1 MYQPKTAIFVNHL
14 SPMKLRHIILSLL
27 LCNFFNGYAQ
37 TPADSFPIISWGGI
51 SAEKADTL
59 YSLAKEC
66 GFNTHLGLYSTQEK
80 ALISMDAADRAGLG
94 IIINFPQIKSATETA
109 VSLIKDHP
117 ALVAYHIKDE
127 PVIDDYP
134 WLSELCEKIDSLDQS
149 HPCYINL
156 LPNWS
161 WGVEEYAGNIEGFAS
176 EFDLPF
182 YSFDNYPIIE
192 VDGATQIRPHWYRN
206 LEEFSAMARRHGKPF
221 WAFALAK
228 SHSIV
233 EPEVAHYPEP
243 TLAHLRLQIFSNLL
257 YGAQAIQY
265 FNFTGIVDSV
275 TCEKKPAYDLIKQV
289 NSEIRAYSSVFAGC
303 SVLGVWHIGESI
315 PSGTKRLVEM
325 PHKRVKSI
333 SVTGRDECKSGQA
346 EGAEGVDEGISEESD
361 GGAVVALI
369 ENAGKTYLAVQNRS
383 CSEAATLDI
392 TFNGRV
398 SLLTLNDGVDGH
410 TPIIHPIRFNG
421 QLIHLEPGYLAVF
434 QL

>member
-1 MYQPKTAIFVNHL
+1 
-14 SPMKLRHIILSLL
+14 MKRLFHTFLFLVIIT
-27 LCNFFNGYAQ
+27 LCCCAPLNREQ
-37 TPADSFPIISWGGI
+37 HQSIPIISWGGI
-51 SAEKADTL
+51 PANKADTL
-59 YSLAKEC
+59 FALAKEC
-66 GFNTHLGLYSTQEK
+66 GFDTHLGLYSKQEN
-80 ALISMDAADRAGLG
+80 ALVAMDAAERAGMG
-94 IIINFPQIKSATETA
+94 IIINFPQLKDSTESA
-109 VSLIKDHP
+109 VSLIRNHP

-127 PVIDDYP
+127 PQADDYP
-134 WLSELCEKIDSLDQS
+134 WLYELSEKIAELDAS

-161 WGVEEYAGNIEGFAS
+161 WGVKEYADNLELFAS

-182 YSFDNYPIIE
+182 YSFDNYPVIE
-192 VDGATQIRPHWYRN
+192 VDGVTQVRPEWYRN

-228 SHSIV
+228 SHSII

-243 TLAHLRLQIFSNLL
+243 TLGHLRLQVFSNLL

-265 FNFTGIVDSV
+265 FNFLGIVDPA
-275 TCEKKPAYDLIKQV
+275 TCEKKPAFDLIKQV

-303 SVLGVWHIGESI
+303 SVLGIWHIGESI

-333 SVTGRDECKSGQA
+333 SVIGRDECKSGQP

-410 TPIIHPIRFNG
+410 TPIIQPIRFNG
-421 QLIHLEPGYLAVF
+421 QPIHLAPGYLAIF

>member
-1 MYQPKTAIFVNHL
+1 MKRLFHIFSFV
-14 SPMKLRHIILSLL
+14 LL
-27 LCNFFNGYAQ
+27 LTCCSCAHIGEYPPQ
-37 TPADSFPIISWGGI
+37 TLHIVSWGGI
-51 SAEKADTL
+51 PANKADTL
-59 YSLAKEC
+59 LTLAKEC
-66 GFNTHLGLYSTQEK
+66 GFDTHLGLYSKQEN
-80 ALISMDAADRAGLG
+80 ALVAMDAAERAGMG
-94 IIINFPQIKSATETA
+94 IIINFPQLKDSTESAVA
-109 VSLIKDHP
+109 LIKDHP

-127 PVIDDYP
+127 PVVGDYP
-134 WLSELCEKIDSLDQS
+134 WLSELCENIGSLDPS

-182 YSFDNYPIIE
+182 YSFDNYPVIE
-192 VDGATQIRPHWYRN
+192 VDGATQIRPDWYRN

-243 TLAHLRLQIFSNLL
+243 TLAHLRLQVFSNLL

-265 FNFTGIVDSV
+265 FNFTGIVDPS
-275 TCEKKPAYDLIKQV
+275 TCQKKAAFDLIKQV

-325 PHKRVKSI
+325 PHNSVKSI
-333 SVTGRDECKSGQA
+333 SVTGRDECKSDQA

-369 ENAGKTYLAVQNRS
+369 ENADKTYLAVQNRS

-421 QLIHLEPGYLAVF
+421 QPIHLEPGYLAVF